1 MKNTHCSY
9 DSSRAGESER
19 LSLARKEM
27 KDAWIGLIIV
37 SIVMAALFHSAW
49 WSLIPRVVLF
59 IHAID
64 KTAKYSRIKDADR
77 RLKAQESRQRQYG
90 TPTETSYYGKPEQ
103 PTIITS
109 PSKATSGFCPLCGQ
123 KHERDAVFC
132 SACGTDLRQ
141 GA

>member
-1 MKNTHCSY
+1 MNNTHYSY

-37 SIVMAALFHSAW
+37 SIVMGALFGGAW
-49 WSLIPRVVLF
+49 WSIIPRVVLF

-64 KTAKYSRIKDADR
+64 KSATYSRIKDEDK
-77 RLKAQESRQRQYG
+77 RLKAQGSTQK
-90 TPTETSYYGKPEQ
+90 SYAKQEHPR
-103 PTIITS
+103 IIIS
-109 PSKATSGFCPLCGQ
+109 PSKETSSFCPLCGS
-123 KHERDAVFC
+123 KHERNAIFC

-141 GA
+141 GV